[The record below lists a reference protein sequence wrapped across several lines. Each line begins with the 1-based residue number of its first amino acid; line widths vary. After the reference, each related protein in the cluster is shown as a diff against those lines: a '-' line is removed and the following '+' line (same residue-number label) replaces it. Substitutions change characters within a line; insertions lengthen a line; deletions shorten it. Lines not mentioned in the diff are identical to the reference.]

1 VESFTEIAKIAGE
14 FVGYVLVGVFGWLL
28 VKFKKVAEE
37 RTKYPVRAIETSH
50 RVRELMTE
58 VRACFHAD
66 RVKIFQFKNGD
77 YYTGGASEQKIVITH
92 IVSRVGVGCTEGILR
107 FQNVPVSLVG
117 SFLKRAV
124 DQKIHVTQV
133 EEIDDD
139 SVLKGFFLMNGTS
152 TVMTCK
158 LLKNRQLIG
167 LLVVTWMEPLKN
179 FKPKD
184 GDLREL
190 DTFMAYL
197 EKLLA

>member
-1 VESFTEIAKIAGE
+1 MTKLVGE
-14 FVGYVLVGVFGWLL
+14 FVGYVLVGVFGFLL
-28 VKFKKVAEE
+28 VKFKKAAEE

-58 VRACFHAD
+58 VRACFQAD

-77 YYTGGASEQKIVITH
+77 YYMGGASEQKLVITH

-117 SFLKRAV
+117 SFLKKSV
-124 DQKIHVTQV
+124 ESKIHIEQV
-133 EEIDDD
+133 EEIDED

-158 LLKNRQLIG
+158 LMKNRQLIG
-167 LLVVTWMEPLKN
+167 LLVVTWMDPVKN
-179 FKPKD
+179 YKPSASD
-184 GDLREL
+184 VREL
-190 DTFMAYL
+190 DTFVAYL